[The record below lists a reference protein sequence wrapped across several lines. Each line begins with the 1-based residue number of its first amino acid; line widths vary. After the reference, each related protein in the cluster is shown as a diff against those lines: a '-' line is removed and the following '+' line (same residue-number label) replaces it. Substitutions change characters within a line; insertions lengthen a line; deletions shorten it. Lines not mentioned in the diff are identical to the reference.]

1 MKRRPR
7 WLRYGWDHLS
17 AYLPAL
23 LMALF
28 ALGTWWL
35 VRSVPNT
42 PGSGA
47 DRPVRHE
54 PDYTMRQFSV
64 KSFTPAGTLKSEIIG
79 AEGHHYPDNDTLE
92 VTLPRLRSFS
102 DEGHLTV
109 ATAQRG
115 VSSGDGDDIQL
126 FGNAHVVRE
135 VITRPDGSKVP
146 RLEFR
151 GEYLRALVKADQVMS
166 DKPVE
171 LTRGTDRFT
180 GDTFEYDH
188 KNGVAVLTGRVR
200 GVIEPRS

>member
-1 MKRRPR
+1 MKRGARMMR
-7 WLRYGWDHLS
+7 FGRDHVS

-35 VRSVPNT
+35 VRSVPST
-42 PGSGA
+42 SGGAA
-47 DRPVRHE
+47 DRSVRHE
-54 PDYTMRQFSV
+54 PDYYMHQFSV
-64 KSFTPAGTLKSEIIG
+64 KSFTPAGALKSEIIG
-79 AEGHHYPDNDTLE
+79 AVGHHYPDNDTLE
-92 VTLPRLRSFS
+92 VSAPRLRSFS

-115 VSSGDGDDIQL
+115 VSSGDGDDIRL
-126 FGNAHVVRE
+126 YGNAHVVRE
-135 VITRPDGSKVP
+135 VATRPDGSKMP

-171 LTRGTDRFT
+171 LTRGNDRFT
-180 GDTFEYDH
+180 GDAFQYDH
-188 KNGVAVLTGRVR
+188 KNGVALLTGRVR
-200 GVIEPRS
+200 GVIQPRP